1 MSQWLTLLQK
11 EILEMWRNFK
21 WIWVP
26 ITFVLLGVT
35 EPLTSYYLPQILDSL
50 GGLPDGTKIDI
61 PIPTAS
67 EVLTAGLSQYST
79 IGVLIIVLSTMS
91 IIAGERKSGVAAM
104 ILVKPVSYFSYITS
118 KWAGSLLLVWLSF
131 FIGYLATWYYTGQLF
146 DWVPIGEFFQSF
158 LLYGLWLTVILTIT
172 VFFSS
177 MLFAPGMAG
186 FISLAVV
193 LILSIV
199 SGTLSHLLEWSPA
212 QLTSYAGV
220 GLVTGELPE
229 HTFPASIL
237 AATIIIVLLWLSV
250 IIFKKKELETS

>member
-1 MSQWLTLLQK
+1 MSQWVTLFQK

-26 ITFVLLGVT
+26 ITFILLGVT
-35 EPLTSYYLPQILDSL
+35 EPLTSYYLPQILDTL
-50 GGLPDGTKIDI
+50 GGLPEGSKIEI
-61 PIPTAS
+61 PIPSAA
-67 EVLTAGLSQYST
+67 EVLAASLGQYST
-79 IGVLIIVLSTMS
+79 IGVLVIVLSTMG

-104 ILVKPVSYFSYITS
+104 ILVKPVSYLSYITS

-146 DWVPIGEFFQSF
+146 EWVAIGEFFQSF

-177 MLFAPGMAG
+177 LLFAPGMAG
-186 FISLAVV
+186 FISLALV
-193 LILSIV
+193 LVLSII

-212 QLTSYAGV
+212 QLTSYAST
-220 GLVTGELPE
+220 GLMTGELPE
-229 HTFPASIL
+229 HTLPASL
-237 AATIIIVLLWLSV
+237 FRGTHYYPALVKCDYL
-250 IIFKKKELETS
+250 